1 MNMEHA
7 MTHDPSFS
15 RRRFLAQAGAAIGT
29 AAGLP
34 GASLA
39 QGDWPSRPVKVVCNF
54 PPGSSPDALVRA
66 IAQPLQ
72 QALGQPVV
80 IDNRAGA
87 SGMIGADL
95 VAKAPADG
103 YTLLMTAGST
113 ITTNPHVFP
122 KMPFDAAR
130 DLVPVAALARLNL
143 FLVARG
149 DFPAKD
155 VREFLAY
162 LKKNPGK
169 VTYGSA
175 GNATGLHLAGEMLK
189 SQAGLYAVHVPYR
202 GASLALQDLLAGQ
215 IDFYFDPGIALGHV
229 KAGKLKML
237 AIGAPQRSP
246 LYPDV
251 PTLHDVGL
259 KGFDAGT
266 THGLYAPAGTPAA
279 VIERL
284 NREVNAILG
293 TAPVKTQIATLAAE
307 PTPMT
312 PAQFGAVMREDS
324 KRYGAVIRERQ
335 ITAT

>member
-1 MNMEHA
+1 MKFES
-7 MTHDPSFS
+7 DLS
-15 RRRFLAQAGAAIGT
+15 RRRWLSQAALAAAFPGT
-29 AAGLP
+29 VF
-34 GASLA
+34 A
-39 QGDWPSRPVKVVCNF
+39 QGEAWPARPVKVICNF
-54 PPGSSPDALVRA
+54 PAGSSPDALMRA
-66 IAQPLQ
+66 VSQPLQ

-87 SGMIGADL
+87 SGMIGADM

-122 KMPFDAAR
+122 KMSFDPDK
-130 DLVPVAALARLNL
+130 DLAPVAALARLNL
-143 FLVARG
+143 FLVTRG
-149 DFPAKD
+149 DFPASD
-155 VREFLAY
+155 ARQFLAY

-189 SQAGLYAVHVPYR
+189 SQAGVFAVHVPYR
-202 GASLALQDLLAGQ
+202 GASLALQDLLGGA
-215 IDFYFDPGIALGHV
+215 IDFYFDPGIALPHV

-237 AIGAPQRSP
+237 AIAAPQRSP

-251 PTLHDVGL
+251 PTLDEIGL

-266 THGLYAPAGTPAA
+266 THGLYAPAATPAA
-279 VIERL
+279 IIQRL
-284 NREVNAILG
+284 NREVNAAL
-293 TAPVKTQIATLAAE
+293 ALPAVKAQIQTLAADAS
-307 PTPMT
+307 PMS
-312 PAQFGAVMREDS
+312 PAQFAELMRHDS
-324 KRYGAVIRERQ
+324 KRYGDVIRERH

>member
-1 MNMEHA
+1 MVD
-7 MTHDPSFS
+7 DPHFP
-15 RRRFLAQAGAAIGT
+15 RRRFLVGAAAGAAT
-29 AAGLP
+29 LALP
-34 GASLA
+34 TVSRA
-39 QGDWPSRPVKVVCNF
+39 QADAWPSKPVKVVCNF
-54 PPGSSPDALVRA
+54 PAGSSPDALVRA
-66 IAQPLQ
+66 VSQPLQ
-72 QALGQPVV
+72 QALGQPLV

-103 YTLLMTAGST
+103 HTLLMTAGST
-113 ITTNPHVFP
+113 ITTNPHVFA
-122 KMPFDAAR
+122 KMPFDPAR

-149 DFPAKD
+149 DFPAAN
-155 VREFLAY
+155 VREFLAH
-162 LKKNPGK
+162 LKKHPGK

-189 SQAGLYAVHVPYR
+189 SQAGVYVVHVPYR

-229 KAGKLKML
+229 KAGKLKLL

-246 LYPDV
+246 AYPDV
-251 PTLHDVGL
+251 PTLHEAGL

-266 THGLYAPAGTPAA
+266 THGLYAPDGTPAA
-279 VIERL
+279 VVERL
-284 NREVNAILG
+284 NREVNAAL
-293 TAPVKTQIATLAAE
+293 ALPAVKAQIATLAAD
-307 PTPMT
+307 PTPMST
-312 PAQFGAVMREDS
+312 AQFAAVMREDS
-324 KRYGAVIRERQ
+324 KRYGAVIRERR

>member
-1 MNMEHA
+1 MNDRSHL
-7 MTHDPSFS
+7 P
-15 RRRFLAQAGAAIGT
+15 RRGFLQRVAAAT
-29 AAGLP
+29 AGLALP
-34 GASLA
+34 GLGLA
-39 QGDWPSRPVKVVCNF
+39 QGEAWPAKPVKVICNF
-54 PPGSSPDALVRA
+54 PAGSSPDALMRA
-66 IAQPLQ
+66 IGQPLQ

-113 ITTNPHVFP
+113 ITTNPYVFP
-122 KMPFDAAR
+122 KMPFDPAK
-130 DLVPVAALARLNL
+130 DLAPVAALARLNL
-143 FLVARG
+143 FLVTRG
-149 DFPAKD
+149 DFPANN

-162 LKKNPGK
+162 LKAHPGK

-189 SQAGLYAVHVPYR
+189 GQAGVYAVHVPYR

-229 KAGKLKML
+229 KSGKLKML
-237 AIGAPQRSP
+237 AIAAPQRSP
-246 LYPDV
+246 LYPEV
-251 PTLHDVGL
+251 PTLHEAGL
-259 KGFDAGT
+259 RDFDAGT
-266 THGLYAPAGTPAA
+266 THGLYAPEGTPAA

-284 NREVNAILG
+284 NRDVNAALVL
-293 TAPVKTQIATLAAE
+293 PNVKSQIALLAAE

-312 PAQFGAVMREDS
+312 PAQFAAVMREDS
-324 KRYGAVIRERQ
+324 RRYGAVIRERH

>member
-1 MNMEHA
+1 MHRE
-7 MTHDPSFS
+7 PFLLPRRSFLS
-15 RRRFLAQAGAAIGT
+15 LAGAAAI
-29 AAGLP
+29 GLP
-34 GASLA
+34 AAASA
-39 QGDWPSRPVKVVCNF
+39 QGESWPARPMKVVCNF

-66 IAQPLQ
+66 ISQPLH

-87 SGMIGADL
+87 SGIIGADL
-95 VAKAPADG
+95 VAKSPADG

-113 ITTNPHVFP
+113 ITTNPHVFA
-122 KMPFDAAR
+122 KMPFDPAK
-130 DLVPVAALARLNL
+130 DLAPVAALARLNL
-143 FLVARG
+143 FLVTRG
-149 DFPAKD
+149 DFPASN

-169 VTYGSA
+169 VSYGSA

-189 SQAGLYAVHVPYR
+189 GQAGVYAVHVPYR

-215 IDFYFDPGIALGHV
+215 VDFYFDPGIALPHV

-237 AIGAPQRSP
+237 AIAAPQRSP

-251 PTLHDVGL
+251 PTLDEAGL

-266 THGLYAPAGTPAA
+266 THGLYAPTATPGA
-279 VIERL
+279 VIARI
-284 NREVNAILG
+284 NREVN
-293 TAPVKTQIATLAAE
+293 TALALPAVKAQIAGLAAD
-307 PTPMT
+307 PSPMT
-312 PAQFGAVMREDS
+312 PAQFEALMQEDS
-324 KRYGAVIRERQ
+324 RRYGAVIRERH

>member
-1 MNMEHA
+1 MEH
-7 MTHDPSFS
+7 HRGRP
-15 RRRFLAQAGAAIGT
+15 RRRFLQQAGLAA
-29 AAGLP
+29 AAALGWP
-34 GASLA
+34 GVASA
-39 QGDWPSRPVKVVCNF
+39 QGEGWPARPLRIVCNF

-66 IAQPLQ
+66 VSGPLQ

-95 VAKAPADG
+95 VAKSPADG

-113 ITTNPHVFP
+113 MTTNPYVFP
-122 KMPFDAAR
+122 RMPFDPAR

-143 FLVARG
+143 FLMARG
-149 DFPAKD
+149 DFPANN
-155 VREFLAY
+155 VREFLDY
-162 LKKNPGK
+162 LKKHPGK

-189 SQAGLYAVHVPYR
+189 SRAGVYVVHVPYR

-215 IDFYFDPGIALGHV
+215 IDFYFDPGIALPHV

-237 AIGAPQRSP
+237 AVAALHRSP

-251 PTLHDVGL
+251 PTLDESGL
-259 KGFDAGT
+259 RGFDAGT
-266 THGLYAPAGTPAA
+266 THGMYAPAGTPVAI
-279 VIERL
+279 VDRV
-284 NREVNAILG
+284 NREVNAALA
-293 TAPVKTQIATLAAE
+293 TANVKALFAGLAAD
-307 PTPMT
+307 PSPMT
-312 PAQFGAVMREDS
+312 PTQFAAVMREDG
-324 KRYGAVIRERQ
+324 KRYGAVIRERH

>member
-1 MNMEHA
+1 MEQV
-7 MTHDPSFS
+7 MQLDSVFS
-15 RRRFLAQAGAAIGT
+15 RRRFMQGAAAAAGAA
-29 AAGLP
+29 ALP
-34 GASLA
+34 GLALA
-39 QGDWPSRPVKVVCNF
+39 QDWPAKPVKVICNF
-54 PPGSSPDALVRA
+54 PPGSSPDALMRA
-66 IAQPLQ
+66 VSQPLQ

-113 ITTNPHVFP
+113 ITTNPHVFA
-122 KMPFDAAR
+122 KMPFDAAK

-143 FLVARG
+143 FLVTRG
-149 DFPAKD
+149 DFPARN
-155 VREFLAY
+155 VGEFLAY
-162 LKKNPGK
+162 LKSNPGK

-189 SQAGLYAVHVPYR
+189 SQAGVYAVHVPYR
-202 GASLALQDLLAGQ
+202 GASLALQDLLGGG
-215 IDFYFDPGIALGHV
+215 IDFYFDPGIALPHV

-251 PTLHDVGL
+251 PTLHEAGL

-266 THGLYAPAGTPAA
+266 THGLYAPEGTPAA

-284 NREVNAILG
+284 NREVNAAL
-293 TAPVKTQIATLAAE
+293 ATPAVRSQFAGLAAD
-307 PTPMT
+307 PTPMS
-312 PAQFGAVMREDS
+312 PAQFAAVMRDDS
-324 KRYGAVIRERQ
+324 KRYGAVIRERH

>member
-1 MNMEHA
+1 MNP
-7 MTHDPSFS
+7 HDPQSS
-15 RRRFLAQAGAAIGT
+15 RRRFLAQVATAAGAAV
-29 AAGLP
+29 GLP
-34 GASLA
+34 TVLA
-39 QGDWPSRPVKVVCNF
+39 QGDWPTRPVKVVCNF

-66 IAQPLQ
+66 VSQPLH

-80 IDNRAGA
+80 IENRAGA

-95 VAKAPADG
+95 VAKAAPDG

-122 KMPFDAAR
+122 KMPFDPGK

-143 FLVARG
+143 FLVTRP
-149 DFPAKD
+149 DFPAQD
-155 VREFLAY
+155 VRAFLAY
-162 LKKNPGK
+162 LKARPGK

-189 SQAGLYAVHVPYR
+189 SQAGVFAVHVPYR

-229 KAGKLKML
+229 KAGRLKML
-237 AIGAPQRSP
+237 AIGAPQRSSLFP
-246 LYPDV
+246 EV
-251 PTLHDVGL
+251 PTLQEAGL
-259 KGFDAGT
+259 AGFDAGT
-266 THGLYAPAGTPAA
+266 THGLYAPGGTPAA
-279 VIERL
+279 IVERL
-284 NREVNAILG
+284 NREVNAAL
-293 TAPVKTQIATLAAE
+293 AMPAVRAQVATLAAE

-312 PAQFGAVMREDS
+312 PAQFAALMREDS
-324 KRYGAVIRERQ
+324 QRYGVVIRERR

>member
-1 MNMEHA
+1 MNDRSHL
-7 MTHDPSFS
+7 P
-15 RRRFLAQAGAAIGT
+15 RRGFLQRAAAATAGLALPGLGLAQAEA
-29 AAGLP
+29 
-34 GASLA
+34 
-39 QGDWPSRPVKVVCNF
+39 WPAKPVKVICNF
-54 PPGSSPDALVRA
+54 PAGSSPDALMRA

-113 ITTNPHVFP
+113 ITTNPYVFSR
-122 KMPFDAAR
+122 MPFDPAK
-130 DLVPVAALARLNL
+130 DLAPVAALARLNL
-143 FLVARG
+143 FLVTRG
-149 DFPAKD
+149 DFPASN

-162 LKKNPGK
+162 LKAHPGK

-189 SQAGLYAVHVPYR
+189 GQAGVYAVHVPYR

-229 KAGKLKML
+229 KSGKLKML
-237 AIGAPQRSP
+237 AIAAPQRSP

-251 PTLHDVGL
+251 PTLHEAGL
-259 KGFDAGT
+259 RDFDAGT
-266 THGLYAPAGTPAA
+266 THGLYAPEATPAA

-284 NREVNAILG
+284 NRDVNAALG
-293 TAPVKTQIATLAAE
+293 LPNVKAQIALLAAE
-307 PTPMT
+307 PTPMS
-312 PAQFGAVMREDS
+312 PAQFAAVMREDS
-324 KRYGAVIRERQ
+324 KRYGAVIRERH

>member
-1 MNMEHA
+1 MD
-7 MTHDPSFS
+7 HDPVPA
-15 RRRFLAQAGAAIGT
+15 RRRFLARAAAAGALGL
-29 AAGLP
+29 AGRVSAQP
-34 GASLA
+34 GES
-39 QGDWPSRPVKVVCNF
+39 WPAKPVKVICNF
-54 PPGSSPDALVRA
+54 PAGSSPDALIRA
-66 IAQPLQ
+66 VSQPLQ

-113 ITTNPHVFP
+113 ITTNPHVFA
-122 KMPFDAAR
+122 KMPFDPAK

-149 DFPAKD
+149 DFPAND
-155 VREFLAY
+155 VRGFLAY

-189 SQAGLYAVHVPYR
+189 SQAGVYVVHVPYR

-237 AIGAPQRSP
+237 AIAAPQRSS

-251 PTLHDVGL
+251 PTLHEAGL

-266 THGLYAPAGTPAA
+266 THGLYAPDGTPAA

-284 NREVNAILG
+284 NREVNAALG
-293 TAPVKTQIATLAAE
+293 LSGVKAQIANLAAD

-312 PAQFGAVMREDS
+312 PAQFAAVMREDS
-324 KRYGAVIRERQ
+324 KRYGSVIRERR
-335 ITAT
+335 ITAA